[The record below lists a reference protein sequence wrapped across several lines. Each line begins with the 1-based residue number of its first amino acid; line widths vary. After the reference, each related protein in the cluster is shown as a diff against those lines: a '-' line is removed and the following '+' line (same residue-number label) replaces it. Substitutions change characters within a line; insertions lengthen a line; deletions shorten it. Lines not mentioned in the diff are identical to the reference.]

1 MPPGR
6 GESMKLE
13 DIRDIEV
20 MRYAEKRA
28 RDAAL
33 CFLKHWGESKCE
45 HCLWLHLCEEL
56 AIVFGKKR

>member
-1 MPPGR
+1 
-6 GESMKLE
+6 MKLE